1 MKKLIPILTL
11 LLLLTSCGSMKVYV
25 NNDSTYSRKNP
36 ITIVAPQDESGTVG
50 ELQFLLQSNGYKLM
64 SYSAAKK
71 AINLDTEYGD
81 NTTHKELTN
90 TTSFNSA
97 YVLEL
102 NYNFHWDLRYV
113 YTTFSATITDLR
125 SSEIIMTANF
135 RGDKGCRAVLEE
147 LVKKMNAVIKK

>member
-1 MKKLIPILTL
+1 MKKILPIIAL
-11 LLLLTSCGSMKVYV
+11 LFILTSCGSTKVYV
-25 NNDSTYSRKNP
+25 NQDSTYSNKNP
-36 ITIVAPQDESGTVG
+36 ITIVAPQDESGTMG

-71 AINLDTEYGD
+71 ALNLDTEYKD
-81 NTTHKELTN
+81 DSTHKELTN

-102 NYNFHWDLRYV
+102 HYNYEWELRYV

-125 SSEIIMTANF
+125 SGEIVMTANF
-135 RGDKGCRAVLEE
+135 RGEKSCRSVLES
-147 LVKKMNAVIKK
+147 LVKKMNEVIK

>member
-1 MKKLIPILTL
+1 
-11 LLLLTSCGSMKVYV
+11 MKVYV

-36 ITIVAPQDESGTVG
+36 ITIVSPQDNSGTMG

-81 NTTHKELTN
+81 DNTHQEITN

-102 NYNFHWDLRYV
+102 NYNYEWELRYV

-125 SSEIIMTANF
+125 SGEIIMTANF
-135 RGDKGCRAVLEE
+135 RGEKSCRSVLEDM
-147 LVKKMNAVIKK
+147 VSQMNKVIKK

>member
-36 ITIVAPQDESGTVG
+36 ITIVAPQDESGTMG

-147 LVKKMNAVIKK
+147 LVEKMNAVIKK